1 MKKPKHR
8 YLCPMCDCFETRTLS
23 DEAAVEIHEFLE
35 VIAANFLSQYGQRI
49 YRHYAKR
56 TKPAVSPPRS
66 APGRTLPSSL
76 WTAGGARRC
85 IS

>member
-1 MKKPKHR
+1 MKTKHR
-8 YLCPMCDCFETRTLS
+8 YPCPMCACTETRTLS

-56 TKPAVSPPRS
+56 VKRNFNPQQPWKNSDDS
-66 APGRTLPSSL
+66 F
-76 WTAGGARRC
+76 
-85 IS
+85 

>member
-8 YLCPMCDCFETRTLS
+8 YPCPMCDYNETRTLS

-35 VIAANFLSQYGQRI
+35 VIAANFLSRYGQQI

-56 TKPAVSPPRS
+56 TKRQFNNEKPWEHPH
-66 APGRTLPSSL
+66 PGESF
-76 WTAGGARRC
+76 
-85 IS
+85 

>member
-1 MKKPKHR
+1 MKKKHR
-8 YLCPMCDCFETRTLS
+8 YPCPMCAGTETRTLS

-56 TKPAVSPPRS
+56 ANHNLNAQQPWKGTDEPF
-66 APGRTLPSSL
+66 
-76 WTAGGARRC
+76 
-85 IS
+85 